1 MRRMLTS
8 RREATAAAGEMVTTG
23 DIADRL
29 DIEQNVVSNWVARNG
44 SFPEPIRR
52 IGKASVWWWP
62 EVELWLKLK
71 ETK

>member
-1 MRRMLTS
+1 MLTS
-8 RREATAAAGEMVTTG
+8 RREAIAAAGELATTG
-23 DIADRL
+23 DIAERL
-29 DIEQNVVSNWVARNG
+29 DIEQNVVSNWVARND

-52 IGKASVWWWP
+52 IGRTSVWWWP